1 MASKLQVCDSDWES
15 NSVYQNL
22 MLDKTEGKMS
32 WREKKGIF
40 YVIASLFRNISHKT
54 AKISPGVII

>member
-1 MASKLQVCDSDWES
+1 
-15 NSVYQNL
+15 